1 MNRRNFIQ
9 TGAMGGASALL
20 VSQIGCGGTSVS
32 GTVTILTGAVA
43 ELKILFPA
51 NALLGKIVSLA
62 DDFNKDWVAGK
73 FDSART
79 LFGNLDV
86 VVSQV
91 ISDLGVNA
99 STRIKLLLAALGI
112 ALRTIAALIKEQG
125 QQTPLAARTARTIAP
140 QTVNRVN
147 QLADPDVADK
157 LLRSVKP

>member
-9 TGAMGGASALL
+9 TSAVGIASAA
-20 VSQIGCGGTSVS
+20 VMNQMACGGTSVS

-62 DDFNKDWVAGK
+62 TDFNKDWVAGN

-79 LFGNLDV
+79 LFDNLDTV
-86 VVSQV
+86 VGQV

-99 STRIKLLLAALGI
+99 TTRVKLLLAAVGI
-112 ALRTIAALIKEQG
+112 ALRTIAALIAEQG
-125 QQTPLAARTARTIAP
+125 QQQPLAAQKARTVAP
-140 QTVNRVN
+140 RTTERIDR
-147 QLADPDVADK
+147 LADPVKAEQ
-157 LLRSVKP
+157 LLRTVKP